1 MGMNKRKKKKLLA
14 SMEVAKGLLENF
26 IDIDDVISPKGRQP
40 FYVPPEVAKPK
51 PVPGFSLPHPDV
63 AARERPTWCDTIK
76 IGNAMWSLADLDYV
90 DCEDIDRPGSGI
102 KFYRGVYYYTA
113 YAAKRIVDKLDGWHI
128 PTVGEWLDA
137 KANSYFNREEFRD
150 VSNDDLDRQTEAWH
164 VRRLSMIL
172 GVLPLGRFDTM
183 FPRAEDPPEFGE
195 HAYYHTAGGGRIM
208 FSSSLSVMSAWTLGR
223 WNPTGTYMPVR
234 LVRDADKA

>member
-1 MGMNKRKKKKLLA
+1 MNKRKKKKLLA
-14 SMEVAKGLLENF
+14 SIEVAKGLLKNF

-51 PVPGFSLPHPDV
+51 PAPGFSLPHPDV
-63 AARERPTWCDTIK
+63 PARERPTWCDTIK

-102 KFYRGVYYYTA
+102 KFYRGAYYYTA
-113 YAAKRIVDKLDGWHI
+113 YAAKRIVDKLDCWHI

-137 KANSYFNREEFRD
+137 KANSYFNQEEFRNVPID
-150 VSNDDLDRQTEAWH
+150 GVDRQTEAWH

-172 GVLPLGRFDTM
+172 GILPLGQFDTM
-183 FPRAEDPPEFGE
+183 FPHAEDPLEFGE
-195 HAYYHTAGGGRIM
+195 HAYYHTADSSMIM
-208 FSSSLSVMSAWTLGR
+208 FSSSLSVMSAWALGG
-223 WNPTGTYMPVR
+223 WNPKGKYMPVR